1 MKTSDKDILDSLIL
15 LAKHKKSIVI
25 PTLIVSILAVVY
37 ILLVPE
43 YWVSYVKIRPEST
56 QATGLSML
64 SSSDLGISGMG
75 SSLLGSSASPDA
87 IDFVTV
93 LNSRTFSKK
102 VINKFNLVEYFEID
116 KKESLEEM
124 ELAIEKLNNEMKM
137 IGLNDENS
145 VITIQIESKD
155 PELSAKIANYYWKEL
170 ENYNL
175 ETRMTKAKRKRIFL
189 EDRLEQVKINIDS
202 LTKKMNYFKNKNDIV
217 EIENQTK
224 AAIELYSTLASQKIN
239 SEIEL
244 QVLKENQDDNSP
256 LVERAEQKLKI
267 INEQI
272 AELETKNK
280 ESNLKYNLSLDK
292 INDISSEYMQLLTR
306 LEIQKKVYETL
317 YPQFEQAKIEEVRDL
332 PTIEVIDVAD
342 IQGLRSK
349 PNRAIFCIV
358 MFLLALLLSS
368 AITYTWIIMKQ
379 NDRDKKVKHFFWY
392 LFHKK

>member
-43 YWVSYVKIRPEST
+43 YWVSYAKIRPEST

-189 EDRLEQVKINIDS
+189 EDRLEQVKTNIDS

>member
-43 YWVSYVKIRPEST
+43 YWVSYAKIRPEST

>member
-43 YWVSYVKIRPEST
+43 YWVSYAKIRPEST

-202 LTKKMNYFKNKNDIV
+202 LAKKMNYFKNKNDIV